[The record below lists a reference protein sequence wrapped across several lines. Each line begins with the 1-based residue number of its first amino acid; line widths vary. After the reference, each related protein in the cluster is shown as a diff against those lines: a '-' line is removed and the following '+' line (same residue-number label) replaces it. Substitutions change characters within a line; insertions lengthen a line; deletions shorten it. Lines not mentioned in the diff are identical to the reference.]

1 MSHQCS
7 SMFPSQIRRLH
18 VLHVRTQAPRSYGRN
33 IWNTQTRVSS
43 VRSANDGASSV
54 ADRDRVATMA
64 RVGSAVQGRGNI
76 PTMADILLLARSATE
91 RAAQWENPEPAEGAG
106 KRSRARP
113 HIPGRDEGC
122 ARASTPAST
131 AHAAFDRSRT
141 PPRHS
146 ARGVGRRLA
155 DSNLGAESGGVISGE
170 MSEPASGR
178 ASPTLGDRLTDD
190 FNKVRI
196 CSRPRARRRTHARRA
211 PSGLNVRASTPR
223 APHRKDPFGSPRLMH
238 LPFWAPAP
246 RPPRPVPTS

>member
-18 VLHVRTQAPRSYGRN
+18 VLHVRRQAPSSSGRN

-76 PTMADILLLARSATE
+76 PTVADILLLARSASCTV
-91 RAAQWENPEPAEGAG
+91 G
-106 KRSRARP
+106 KSRTRRGSRKEVRGTTSHSRTRRRVRARIDTRVDRTRRVRP
-113 HIPGRDEGC
+113 VENAAESQREGR
-122 ARASTPAST
+122 
-131 AHAAFDRSRT
+131 RSE
-141 PPRHS
+141 
-146 ARGVGRRLA
+146 ARGTL
-155 DSNLGAESGGVISGE
+155 NLGAESGGVISGE

-196 CSRPRARRRTHARRA
+196 CSRPRARHRTHARRA

>member
-1 MSHQCS
+1 MVSLRRIHRDATTSQIRRPSDRGNFIFSSPLIPHSSAPMSHQRS

-18 VLHVRTQAPRSYGRN
+18 VLHVRRQAPSSSGRN

-64 RVGSAVQGRGNI
+64 RVGSAVQCRGCEVTFRLW
-76 PTMADILLLARSATE
+76 PILVFCCWLDQ

-106 KRSRARP
+106 KRSGARP

-141 PPRHS
+141 PPSHS

-155 DSNLGAESGGVISGE
+155 TLNLGAES
-170 MSEPASGR
+170 
-178 ASPTLGDRLTDD
+178 
-190 FNKVRI
+190 
-196 CSRPRARRRTHARRA
+196 RR
-211 PSGLNVRASTPR
+211 SQL
-223 APHRKDPFGSPRLMH
+223 
-238 LPFWAPAP
+238 W
-246 RPPRPVPTS
+246 